1 MVCGLIYGP
10 QENTYVIQGNKG
22 KKEHKSRTKILVCKG
37 RWGKFG
43 FQTENKPQRILSP
56 PSVGG
61 GGGCQYFPL
70 QGMGKLRYFISKNL
84 TLQTLNVKL
93 HLE

>member
-1 MVCGLIYGP
+1 MDPKKIPMLYKEIRA
-10 QENTYVIQGNKG
+10 
-22 KKEHKSRTKILVCKG
+22 KKEHKSRKKILACKG

-61 GGGCQYFPL
+61 GGGLLIFSPSGNWEVTVFYF
-70 QGMGKLRYFISKNL
+70 QNL
-84 TLQTLNVKL
+84 TLQTLNV
-93 HLE
+93 